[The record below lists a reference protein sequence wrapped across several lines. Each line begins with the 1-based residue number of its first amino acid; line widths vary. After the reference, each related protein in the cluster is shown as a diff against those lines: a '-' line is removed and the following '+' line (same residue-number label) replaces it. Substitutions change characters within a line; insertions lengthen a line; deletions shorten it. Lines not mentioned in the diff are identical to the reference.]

1 MEIDK
6 KKRVVLAFK
15 AYPFAIA
22 SYYRRALERRND
34 IELFTIGEFYGQNI
48 PWGSGMEIP
57 MKYFNQVD
65 LPLPTSLST
74 PSWEFLNPQ
83 LPWKPD
89 LVFCVDAGFHL
100 SNKPDVPYV
109 VVGTDPHVL
118 GDWYKT
124 PRKNAD
130 IFYSMQTSYQESADK
145 FLPYA
150 FDPWCHYPEQ
160 PPTILEKYLDGFGG
174 VELIQHK
181 PEREYDC
188 SLIGLHYP
196 HRDGWVS
203 RLRAK
208 GITVNYR
215 IGDIYDEYREENN
228 KAWIGLNWSS
238 LQDVTAR
245 VFEICAMKLVP
256 VLNRLEGL
264 DKLGFEEGRHY
275 LGFSTMEEAV
285 EKVLWAKNNRPFA
298 EQIALQAYN
307 FVHEKDYTYDKN
319 VRTILKDI
327 GLL

>member
-1 MEIDK
+1 MKNKIK
-6 KKRVVLAFK
+6 IAFGYL
-15 AYPFAIA
+15 AYPFTLAN
-22 SYYRRALERRND
+22 YYRRALERRHD
-34 IELFTIGEFYGQNI
+34 VELFTFGAFTGQHI
-48 PWGSGMEIP
+48 PWNGGMEIP
-57 MKYFNQVD
+57 MKYFNHVD
-65 LPLPTSLST
+65 LPLPVGMNNPST
-74 PSWEFLNPQ
+74 VYAFGQE
-83 LPWKPD
+83 LPWTPD
-89 LVFCVDAGFHL
+89 LIINVDAGFHF
-100 SNKPDVPYV
+100 SDKPKVPYV

-118 GDWYKT
+118 QSWYDEVRPK
-124 PRKNAD
+124 AD
-130 IFYSMQTSYQESADK
+130 IFYSMQTSYIREGDR

-196 HRDGWVS
+196 HRDEWVS

-256 VLNRLEGL
+256 VLNRLPGL

-298 EQIALQAYN
+298 EQIALNAYN
-307 FVHEKDYTYDKN
+307 FVHEKDYTYDAN
-319 VRTILKDI
+319 VRTILKDV